1 VKTPAYFRRRQR
13 SSVFVALMLFQF
25 VLIILQLWLFV
36 SALEGIL
43 DGKPGMAIPGA
54 VVSFVCL
61 AVNSWMLA
69 GVNRIDHE
77 RP

>member
-1 VKTPAYFRRRQR
+1 MNTPGYFRRRQR
-13 SSVFVALMLFQF
+13 SAVFVALLLFEL

-43 DGKPGMAIPGA
+43 DGRTGMAVPAAI
-54 VVSFVCL
+54 VSFVCL

-69 GVNRIDHE
+69 GVNRTDHE
-77 RP
+77 HP